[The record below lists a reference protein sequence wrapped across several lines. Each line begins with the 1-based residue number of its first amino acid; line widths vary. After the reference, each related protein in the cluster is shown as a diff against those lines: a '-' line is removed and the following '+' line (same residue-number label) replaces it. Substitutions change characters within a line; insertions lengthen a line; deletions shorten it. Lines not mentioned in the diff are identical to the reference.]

1 LLAPLISV
9 HSRDTDFVAALRP
22 VNILPEESTLLRIAQ
37 YGVKFV
43 GYSAYVMARKYGR
56 EIQYATLDFISDVAS
71 MHANGGW
78 VMVDNRVD
86 LGPFLRNLPNLASE
100 LEQLLCRHVAQA
112 LEEGE
117 NTGTAGD
124 MITLSKG
131 QNEVCIA
138 PDTDVNKFIR
148 QITKRFFEVK
158 PVLDQAYEI
167 GSRIKRRPYSEY
179 LDEIKK
185 TGIAGV
191 ESHGFGLFIDGKVS
205 FYPDY
210 QVAFVRPTGE
220 RTFEVNL
227 LDEIGRQSIN

>member
-1 LLAPLISV
+1 M
-9 HSRDTDFVAALRP
+9 HH
-22 VNILPEESTLLRIAQ
+22 EESTLPRNAQ

-43 GYSAYVMARKYGR
+43 GYSAYVIARKYGR
-56 EIQYATLDFISDVAS
+56 EVQYAMLDFFSDAAS
-71 MHANGGW
+71 MHADGGW
-78 VMVDNRVD
+78 VMADNRVY
-86 LGPFLRNLPNLASE
+86 LGPFLRHLPNLASE
-100 LEQLLCRHVAQA
+100 LEELLCRHVAQS
-112 LEEGE
+112 LEESE
-117 NTGTAGD
+117 NIGTAGE

-131 QNEVCIA
+131 QNGVCIA

-148 QITKRFFEVK
+148 QITKRFFEVE

-191 ESHGFGLFIDGKVS
+191 ESHGFGLFIDGKLS

-210 QVAFVRPTGE
+210 QVAFVRPAGE
-220 RTFEVNL
+220 QTFEVNL
-227 LDEIGRQSIN
+227 LDKIGHESIN